1 MPNKLY
7 EMGGKGRVNTKKN
20 ETQRL
25 VSGLE
30 VSDYESSK
38 SSSVRGIVIKSESDS
53 HVC

>member
-1 MPNKLY
+1 MLN
-7 EMGGKGRVNTKKN
+7 EMGGKGAGRNTEKN

-38 SSSVRGIVIKSESDS
+38 SGSVQEIVIKSESG
-53 HVC
+53 